1 MTQLGSISNNHL
13 SITCKVCGYNTLLA
27 VKPLIERLGWEI
39 RLQDVVPQ
47 LRCSGCKATRY
58 GRIDLEGQ
66 VEFQIV
72 YVGGSGEA
80 LLGGKS
86 TIDPKPTGRLS
97 D

>member
-1 MTQLGSISNNHL
+1 M

-27 VKPLIERLGWEI
+27 VKPLLVRLGWEA
-39 RLQDVVPQ
+39 RLQDVVPK
-47 LRCSGCKATRY
+47 LTCSHCKAK
-58 GRIDLEGQ
+58 GQ

-86 TIDPKPTGRLS
+86 TRDPKPTGKLS